1 MIRESRIMATQGKLT
16 VAGDYIKEKRI
27 KQKMTCEELARKMQ
41 EHGIPMKRELIF
53 RMEHGQRLVSIEEI
67 SIICVILDIDGSD
80 LIKYVADRSDKN
92 CSMTSVGKTEK

>member
-41 EHGIPMKRELIF
+41 EHGMPMKRELIF
-53 RMEHGQRLVSIEEI
+53 RIEHGQRLVSLEEI
-67 SIICVILDIDGSD
+67 SIICVILDIDGTD
-80 LIKYVADRSDKN
+80 LIKYVVDQIDKN
-92 CSMTSVGKTEK
+92 CNMAAIGKIEK